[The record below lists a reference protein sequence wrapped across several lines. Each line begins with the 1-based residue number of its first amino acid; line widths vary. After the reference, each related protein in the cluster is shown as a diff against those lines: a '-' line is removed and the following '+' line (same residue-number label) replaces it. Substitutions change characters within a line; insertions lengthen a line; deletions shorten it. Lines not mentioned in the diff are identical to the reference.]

1 MLPLGLISSA
11 EYIASGQRNS
21 PEVGISAPASDQQ
34 ATGRSDSTS
43 SFPRARTKNS
53 AAFSCPLELR
63 CSEEGWRKDACDDVR
78 QRVTAACH
86 RGARTPPPVLG
97 MSRQILFAKRGCTK
111 VANICFREESARFY
125 HDGLPASSRTD

>member
-53 AAFSCPLELR
+53 AAFSHLLESH

-78 QRVTAACH
+78 QYATAVCH
-86 RGARTPPPVLG
+86 TDGRTPQPVLH
-97 MSRQILFAKRGCTK
+97 MSRRILSAKRDYTK
-111 VANICFREESARFY
+111 FGSICF
-125 HDGLPASSRTD
+125 P